1 MIAYRLIAFILTF
14 TMGLLAALF
23 ADKPVKQVEPVNSLS
38 HSCHHREFG
47 RDLDPRPLPAGC
59 FIKLEYGSD
68 NNPATI
74 YCNRGLSQDE
84 VQSIRNYLEIVNGP
98 DGSDK
103 FIVPSDLSL
112 SRTARTGVVLQR

>member
-23 ADKPVKQVEPVNSLS
+23 ADQPVKQVETVNSLS
-38 HSCHHREFG
+38 HSCHHREFR
-47 RDLDPRPLPAGC
+47 RDLDPQPLPSGC

-74 YCNRGLSQDE
+74 YRNRGLTQDE

-98 DGSDK
+98 DGIDK

-112 SRTARTGVVLQR
+112 SRNARTRVTLQH